1 MKDTCIS
8 CRPGLSLLKHT
19 SLLHCK
25 QVTIRGVAL
34 RTPSWELLH
43 DLPWYKNAS
52 FKGTRGPEDVLR
64 MRK

>member
-1 MKDTCIS
+1 MAGAIS
-8 CRPGLSLLKHT
+8 AQAYLT
-19 SLLHCK
+19 VALHK

-64 MRK
+64 MRAKTD